1 MKPFSYPRRTFLRLA
16 LAGSG
21 ALILNACN
29 NKEADGP
36 LPGVN
41 YYTCSM
47 HTWVRASAP
56 GKCPVCGMTLIPV
69 MKRSA
74 QAAAAAGATE
84 FTVPPGR
91 QQEIGVTYTAVERRP
106 LRRTMTAVGTVEYDR
121 QRAWV
126 FEARTDGYVERLFV
140 TSPGQTVAVNQP
152 LLSFYSPDLLAA
164 ERKYV
169 ALLAA
174 HGAPAGALAEARG
187 QLRQLGVTDDDLAE
201 LEQSRKPSEEVT
213 LRSPL
218 RGVVKEL
225 AAEQGANVKAGDR
238 LAEVADLSRVWVWA
252 AFYEADLAA
261 VRLGQKAAVT
271 AGAYPGETF
280 EGEVSLID
288 PFLDEGTRAFKVRID
303 LANAD
308 LKLRPG
314 MYADVAVESQTGPGL
329 VIPLD
334 AVMPTGKRNVVF
346 VDKGEGRL
354 EPRNVT
360 LGGEYDGC
368 YEVTEGV
375 KEGERIVSSAVFLID
390 AEAHIQGALK
400 GFDGAGEAAQ

>member
-1 MKPFSYPRRTFLRLA
+1 MNPFSYPRRTFLRLA
-16 LAGSG
+16 LASSG
-21 ALILNACN
+21 AVILNACN
-29 NKEADGP
+29 KREADGP
-36 LPGVN
+36 LPGVD
-41 YYTCSM
+41 YYTCAM

-56 GKCPVCGMTLIPV
+56 GKCPVCGMDLIPV

-74 QAAAAAGATE
+74 QAAAAGATE
-84 FTVPPGR
+84 LTVPPDR
-91 QQEIGVTYTAVERRP
+91 QQEIGVTYATVERRP

-169 ALLAA
+169 ALLAER
-174 HGAPAGALAEARG
+174 GTPASALAAARG
-187 QLRQLGVTDDDLAE
+187 QLRQWDVTEDEIAA
-201 LEQSRKPSEEVT
+201 LEQSRKPVEEVT

-225 AAEQGANVKAGDR
+225 SAEQGGNVKAGDR
-238 LAEVADLSRVWVWA
+238 LAEVVDLSRVWVWA
-252 AFYEADLAA
+252 DFYEAEIAD
-261 VRLGQKAAVT
+261 VRLGQKATVT
-271 AGAYPGETF
+271 VSVYPGETF

-303 LANAD
+303 IANAD

-314 MYADVAVESQTGPGL
+314 MYADVAV
-329 VIPLD
+329 
-334 AVMPTGKRNVVF
+334 
-346 VDKGEGRL
+346 
-354 EPRNVT
+354 
-360 LGGEYDGC
+360 
-368 YEVTEGV
+368 
-375 KEGERIVSSAVFLID
+375 D
-390 AEAHIQGALK
+390 AEYGTRAGRSAQCGDADGQAKRGVRGQGGGK
-400 GFDGAGEAAQ
+400 AGAAQRDAGRGV